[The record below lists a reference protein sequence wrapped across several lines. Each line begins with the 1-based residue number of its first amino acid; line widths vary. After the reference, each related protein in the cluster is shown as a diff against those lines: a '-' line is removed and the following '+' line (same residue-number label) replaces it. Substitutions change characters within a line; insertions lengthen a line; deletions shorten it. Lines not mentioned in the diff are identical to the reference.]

1 MLEIFFSE
9 GAAGSI
15 LDAKPAS
22 ISDIS
27 STTDAFP
34 AAKTSPDA
42 GSMTTE
48 NHTAVEEIIS
58 NSHHINNSVEFDPD
72 KILCFPLDLSIGDIS
87 APFSDSRADFLQSQM
102 LLYGSDF
109 ADVGRELVETARRSL
124 SRVQS
129 CTEPLRIWYSRNP
142 DELCGFCHLLSLLP
156 KNADIRVVELPDHEL
171 LGAELRRYSGWA
183 DVEPSEFSRLV
194 ALERP
199 LSPLERRSFV
209 ALWRDLQAENG
220 DLRALVNDRLCTVG
234 ADFYDFF
241 LLQELQWQ
249 PQRFHEAMLIGEILG
264 RHLPGIS
271 DRLVALRI
279 EELISRGILIPA
291 TAPAENSPLYHRF
304 LLKCTSE

>member
-15 LDAKPAS
+15 LDAEPAS
-22 ISDIS
+22 MSDIS
-27 STTDAFP
+27 STTDVFP

-58 NSHHINNSVEFDPD
+58 NSHHINDSVEFDSE

-156 KNADIRVVELPDHEL
+156 KDADIRVVELPDHEVL
-171 LGAELRRYSGWA
+171 ETELRRYSGWA
-183 DVEPSEFSRLV
+183 DVEPSEFSRLL
-194 ALERP
+194 ALQRP
-199 LSPLERRSFV
+199 LSAVERRYFI
-209 ALWRDLQAENG
+209 ALWRELQSDNG
-220 DLRALVNDRLCTVG
+220 DLRALVNGRLCTVN
-234 ADFYDFF
+234 ADFLRFF
-241 LLQELQWQ
+241 PPAGAGMSAPAVSRGPADRRCPEPTPSW
-249 PQRFHEAMLIGEILG
+249 
-264 RHLPGIS
+264 HLRPS
-271 DRLVALRI
+271 DRIAHRGTDFPGNSY
-279 EELISRGILIPA
+279 SRHSTCRKPPPL
-291 TAPAENSPLYHRF
+291 SPFSAKMHP
-304 LLKCTSE
+304 